1 MSKERFD
8 RGLAARRAV
17 LGAEYVDANLAAA
30 DDFNREFQEVVT
42 EFCWGLA
49 WGDDSLTY
57 RERSMINLGMIA
69 ALGRMHEWE
78 LHFKAAITN
87 GLTNEEL
94 RSVLHQITA
103 YCGVPA
109 GVECFRIARR
119 VMAEMD
125 ETAAS

>member
-1 MSKERFD
+1 MSSERFD
-8 RGLAARRAV
+8 RGLAARKAV
-17 LGAEYVDANLAAA
+17 LGEAYVEANLAEA

-49 WGDDSLTY
+49 WGDDVLTF

-78 LHFKAAITN
+78 LHFRGAIGN
-87 GLTNEEL
+87 GLTRDEL

-103 YCGVPA
+103 YAGVPA
-109 GVECFRIARR
+109 GVECFRIARK
-119 VMAEMD
+119 VLAELD
-125 ETAAS
+125 AP

>member
-1 MSKERFD
+1 MTRFD
-8 RGLAARRAV
+8 RGLAARKAV
-17 LGAEYVDANLAAA
+17 LGEEYVEQNLAAA
-30 DDFNREFQEVVT
+30 DDFNREFQEIVT

-49 WGDDSLTY
+49 WGDDALTY
-57 RERSMINLGMIA
+57 RERSMVNLGMIA

-78 LHFKAAITN
+78 LHFRGALTN
-87 GLTNEEL
+87 GLTREEL

-119 VMAEMD
+119 VLAEVD
-125 ETAAS
+125 GE

>member
-1 MSKERFD
+1 MTIERFEK
-8 RGLAARRAV
+8 GLAARKAV
-17 LGAEYVDANLAAA
+17 LGDEYVEANLAAA

-49 WGDDSLTY
+49 WGDDALTY

-78 LHFKAAITN
+78 LHFKGAITN
-87 GLTNEEL
+87 GLTEEEL
-94 RSVLHQITA
+94 RSILHQITA

-119 VMAEMD
+119 VLAEMD
-125 ETAAS
+125 A

>member
-1 MSKERFD
+1 MSSERFE
-8 RGLAARRAV
+8 RGLAARKAV
-17 LGAEYVDANLAAA
+17 LGAEYVEVNLAGA

-49 WGDDSLTY
+49 WADDALTF

-78 LHFKAAITN
+78 LHFRGALTN
-87 GLTNEEL
+87 GLTRTEL

-109 GVECFRIARR
+109 GVECFRIARK
-119 VMAEMD
+119 VLAEAD
-125 ETAAS
+125 GG

>member
-1 MSKERFD
+1 MSNERFE
-8 RGLAARRAV
+8 RGLAARKAV
-17 LGAEYVDANLAAA
+17 LGEEYVEANLAAA

-42 EFCWGLA
+42 EFCWGFA
-49 WGDDSLTY
+49 WGDDTLTY

-78 LHFKAAITN
+78 LHLRGAIGN
-87 GLTNEEL
+87 GVGKDEIRTI
-94 RSVLHQITA
+94 LHQITA

-119 VMAEMD
+119 VLADLED
-125 ETAAS
+125 RGA

>member
-1 MSKERFD
+1 MNSERFE
-8 RGLAARRAV
+8 RGLAARKTV
-17 LGAEYVDANLAAA
+17 LGEEYVEANLAAA

-42 EFCWGLA
+42 EFAWGLA
-49 WGDDSLTY
+49 WGDDVLSF
-57 RERSMINLGMIA
+57 RERSMINLGMLA

-78 LHFKAAITN
+78 IHFRGAITN
-87 GLTNEEL
+87 GLTQEEL

-119 VMAEMD
+119 VLAEG
-125 ETAAS
+125 

>member
-1 MSKERFD
+1 MSSERFD

-17 LGAEYVDANLAAA
+17 LGEEYVDANLAAA

-49 WGDDSLTY
+49 WGDDVLTY

-78 LHFKAAITN
+78 LHFRAAITN
-87 GLTNEEL
+87 GLSRDEL

-119 VMAEMD
+119 VLAD
-125 ETAAS
+125 VETS

>member
-1 MSKERFD
+1 MSTDRFE
-8 RGLAARRAV
+8 RGLAARKAV
-17 LGAEYVDANLAAA
+17 LGEEYVAANLAAA

-49 WGDDSLTY
+49 WGDDVLTF

-78 LHFKAAITN
+78 LHFRGALTN
-87 GLTNEEL
+87 GLTMEEL
-94 RSVLHQITA
+94 RSILHQITA

-109 GVECFRIARR
+109 GVECFRIARE
-119 VMAEMD
+119 VMAESAD
-125 ETAAS
+125 G